1 MPAISTNSIP
11 GEKKPRKIIP
21 FPLGN
26 IYITRG
32 AQEKLNNQEVTQAL
46 IRHVCGDWG
55 NLCLEDWELNNEAV
69 VRGFRILSSYVAQ
82 NGQKFWIIT
91 EADRTA
97 TTILL
102 PEEY

>member
-1 MPAISTNSIP
+1 MSAILKNSIS
-11 GEKKPRKIIP
+11 GDKKPRKIVP
-21 FPLGN
+21 FSLGK

-32 AQEKLNNQEVTQAL
+32 VLEKLTYRDIAKA
-46 IRHVCGDWG
+46 IIKHCCGDWG
-55 NLCLEDWELNNEAV
+55 NLSPEDWELNNEAV
-69 VRGFRILSSYVAQ
+69 EKGCRILSSYVSQ

-91 EADRTA
+91 EADRRS